1 MITSSMGL
9 APIQA
14 AALFDLPD
22 HPTAF
27 QVFSSHLPFQL
38 AGLAV
43 VLGTLFVLYLICSA
57 VALCFRPRAVV
68 PVTSPVPAAL
78 PTDASSDDAV
88 VAAISAAVAVVL
100 DQPHRVLSIRP
111 AATSSEWLGAWA
123 IEGRFQHFRSHKVR

>member
-1 MITSSMGL
+1 MNL

-38 AGLAV
+38 VGLAV
-43 VLGTLFVLYLICSA
+43 VLGTLCVLYLICSA
-57 VALCFRPRAVV
+57 VARFFRAPAVA
-68 PVTSPVPAAL
+68 PVAPPVPAA
-78 PTDASSDDAV
+78 PPIDSSSEDAI
-88 VAAISAAVAVVL
+88 VAAISAAVAIVL